1 MIGIKISNNS
11 DKPIY
16 QQLFEQIS
24 SQILGGKLAGGYNL
38 PPIRTA
44 AKELRISIIT
54 VKKAWEELER
64 FGLINSVVGKGCFV
78 SELTSDKLIQ
88 KRNALIEQQFK
99 VDIQFYKTLGV
110 SRSEALDY
118 IQKYY

>member
-1 MIGIKISNNS
+1 MNIIIESTS

-16 QQLFEQIS
+16 QQLYEQIS
-24 SQILGGKLAGGYNL
+24 SQIIKGELEGNFSL

-64 FGLINSVVGKGCFV
+64 KGFIYTIAGKGCFV
-78 SELTSDKLIQ
+78 SDLSTTKVLDLRNEMTDKQMSKHINYYKELGLSLDDIIELI
-88 KRNALIEQQFK
+88 KK
-99 VDIQFYKTLGV
+99 HY
-110 SRSEALDY
+110 
-118 IQKYY
+118 